1 MSVLCLY
8 YDPIVAI
15 DYCDVTALCAY
26 EQELC
31 SDSDY
36 GLQSRTGFSNPGIW
50 DWRFCKPGIPVWK
63 CGILRQNA
71 GTIALSTVL

>member
-15 DYCDVTALCAY
+15 DYCDVTALCVY

-36 GLQSRTGFSNPGIW
+36 GLQSRTGFPNPGIW
-50 DWRFCKPGIPVWK
+50 D
-63 CGILRQNA
+63 
-71 GTIALSTVL
+71 